1 MLLSLSFWPAG
12 PSFCLP
18 HLRVVCGWQGCGNR
32 PGLCCPRAFA
42 RGGGRGPLTWRAS
55 LAVALSWALWL
66 RSLASARACAVPLEW
81 SRLCLRCLKPSGG
94 VAPVPP
100 APSPGC
106 RCCGCLWLLPVPLGS
121 LGGGR
126 GGKRRRHVCASP
138 RLEGGCRCRAVVPTC
153 VWGIGLVG
161 ACLRACHPAPVGW
174 CVPGVS
180 SSRGVVRSGRTSAG
194 AGRAVANGIGNAPS
208 LPLPWPRMLEVPFL
222 PYTADPLARLIGLS
236 GGAPSACLLPA
247 RRGGAVG
254 VGCGPP
260 SVRNAFSSDP
270 REGRAF

>member
-1 MLLSLSFWPAG
+1 MVNAAEPLVLACGPLVLPSPPAGGVWVAGVRKPARPLLSPC
-12 PSFCLP
+12 FC
-18 HLRVVCGWQGCGNR
+18 
-32 PGLCCPRAFA
+32 A
-42 RGGGRGPLTWRAS
+42 RGGSGSSDVAGIPRRRPVVGSVAAEPCLRAS
-55 LAVALSWALWL
+55 LCGAPGVVQVVPQVPEAEWWCCSCPPSALSRVSLL
-66 RSLASARACAVPLEW
+66 RLPLAAACAPWESW
-81 SRLCLRCLKPSGG
+81 
-94 VAPVPP
+94 
-100 APSPGC
+100 
-106 RCCGCLWLLPVPLGS
+106 
-121 LGGGR
+121 GGR

-174 CVPGVS
+174 CVPGVLS
-180 SSRGVVRSGRTSAG
+180 GRGVVRSGWTSAG

-247 RRGGAVG
+247 RRGGGGSWGG
-254 VGCGPP
+254 VWPTFGEECLL
-260 SVRNAFSSDP
+260 
-270 REGRAF
+270 